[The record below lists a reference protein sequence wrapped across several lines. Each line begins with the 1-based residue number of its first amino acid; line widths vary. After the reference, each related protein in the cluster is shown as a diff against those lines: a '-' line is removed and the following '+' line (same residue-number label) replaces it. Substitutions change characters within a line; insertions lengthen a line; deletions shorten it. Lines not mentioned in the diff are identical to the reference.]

1 LSEREFNL
9 NIVNNLLF
17 GYPLLKPSE
26 PQDSHYVAMS
36 QPEPK
41 KFDRH
46 AVLTNPSLKEVYDKL
61 TDLAKEFAVLGEIE
75 TTKELISLLLQDTT
89 SGWQRRKI
97 RGFKPFF
104 AAANRWPDEIP
115 EKDRTEDASS
125 KTVIEHSSADENSR
139 DETND
144 EELFQEQLKQA
155 KDDSVSFGDGR
166 RSRAAVDALCT
177 ALNLA
182 LKQSDDMQTIKDEPK
197 VQEALRIIA
206 KNLHRRWMLSSL
218 AERHELCELLS
229 TGELAR
235 QVLIDRSKLETATKE
250 VIGAFYERFNHGRK
264 KHEIESKP
272 LKEVLLELERH
283 TKTNAVDDGVREPL
297 PETLFV
303 LPPAT
308 DEQILSLEKK
318 LDIALPDD
326 YKEFLKI
333 SNGFG
338 RTWNGYHLEN
348 ALYGVDEIHW
358 ADESLEVPFTEFHDS
373 ISGVLELHV
382 TDRSRPEWPSSGP
395 TLEIGSWDVLWTLLI
410 PPKGTKVI
418 LDTYQEA
425 FDNPKIPEDAKKQV
439 LKSIEGR
446 HGSLEEMKKLEWAA
460 IERQDS
466 ETLPCGTFRQCL
478 EERLRRAKRG
488 PYCYEMAKE
497 LGSIAYNCKAD
508 GS

>member
-1 LSEREFNL
+1 
-9 NIVNNLLF
+9 
-17 GYPLLKPSE
+17 
-26 PQDSHYVAMS
+26 MS

-41 KFDRH
+41 NFDRN
-46 AVLTNPSLKEVYDKL
+46 AILTNPSLKEVYDKL

-75 TTKELISLLLQDTT
+75 TTKALISLLLQDTT
-89 SGWQRRKI
+89 SDWQRRQI
-97 RGFKPFF
+97 RHFKPFF
-104 AAANRWPDEIP
+104 AAANQWPDEIS
-115 EKDRTEDASS
+115 EKDRTEDASG
-125 KTVIEHSSADENSR
+125 EHPSADDVRR
-139 DETND
+139 DEKD
-144 EELFQEQLKQA
+144 DQEILQEQLKQA
-155 KDDSVSFGDGR
+155 RDDSVFFGDGR

-177 ALNLA
+177 ALKLA
-182 LKQSDDMQTIKDEPK
+182 SKQSDDMQTIKSEQK
-197 VQEALRIIA
+197 VQEALQIIA
-206 KNLHRRWMLSSL
+206 KNLHRRWMLSLL
-218 AERHELCELLS
+218 AGRHELCKVLS

-235 QVLIDRSKLETATKE
+235 QVPIDRSKLEATTKQ
-250 VIGAFYERFNHGRK
+250 VIETFYERLNHGRK
-264 KHEIESKP
+264 KDEIESKP

-283 TKTNAVDDGVREPL
+283 TKTNAVDDWEEMREPV

-338 RTWNGYHLEN
+338 RTWNGYHLDN
-348 ALYGVDEIHW
+348 ALHGVDEIRW
-358 ADESLEVPFTEFHDS
+358 ADEYLEVPFVEFHDS
-373 ISGVLELHV
+373 ISGVLELKI
-382 TDRSRPEWPSSGP
+382 TERSRPEWPSSGP
-395 TLEIGSWDVLWTLLI
+395 TLEIGSWDVLWTLMI

-418 LDTYQEA
+418 LDAYQEA

-446 HGSLEEMKKLEWAA
+446 HGGLEEMKKLEWAA
-460 IERQDS
+460 IERHDS

-488 PYCYEMAKE
+488 PYCYEIAKE
-497 LGSIAYNCKAD
+497 LGGIAYHCRAD

>member
-1 LSEREFNL
+1 
-9 NIVNNLLF
+9 
-17 GYPLLKPSE
+17 
-26 PQDSHYVAMS
+26 MS
-36 QPEPK
+36 QPEPR
-41 KFDRH
+41 KFDRN

-61 TDLAKEFAVLGEIE
+61 TDLAKEFAVLGEID

-89 SGWQRRKI
+89 SDWQRRQI
-97 RGFKPFF
+97 RCFKPFF
-104 AAANRWPDEIP
+104 AAVDRWPDEIP
-115 EKDRTEDASS
+115 EEDKTEDASS
-125 KTVIEHSSADENSR
+125 NTAIEHSSTDENAR
-139 DETND
+139 EETDDEQ
-144 EELFQEQLKQA
+144 LLQEQLNQA
-155 KDDSVSFGDGR
+155 RDDSVSFGDGR

-177 ALNLA
+177 ALKLA

-197 VQEALRIIA
+197 VQEALQIIA
-206 KNLHRRWMLSSL
+206 KNLHKRWMLSLL
-218 AERHELCELLS
+218 AGRHQLCELLS

-235 QVLIDRSKLETATKE
+235 KVPIDKSKLKATTKE
-250 VIGAFYERFNHGRK
+250 VIETFHERLNYGRQ
-264 KHEIESKP
+264 KHDIESKS

-283 TKTNAVDDGVREPL
+283 TKTNAVSHWEEMQEAV

-308 DEQILSLEKK
+308 DGQISSLEEK

-338 RTWNGYHLEN
+338 RTWNGYHLDN
-348 ALYGVDEIHW
+348 ALYGVDEIRW
-358 ADESLEVPFTEFHDS
+358 ADESLEVPFVEFHDS
-373 ISGVLELHV
+373 ISGTLELKV
-382 TDRSRPEWPSSGP
+382 TDKSRPEWPSSGP
-395 TLEIGSWDVLWTLLI
+395 TLEIGSWDVLCTLLI

-418 LDTYQEA
+418 TDAYQEA
-425 FDNPKIPEDAKKQV
+425 FENPKIPKDAKQQV

-460 IERQDS
+460 IERHDS
-466 ETLPCGTFRQCL
+466 DTLPCGTFRQCL

-497 LGSIAYNCKAD
+497 LGGIAYNCRAD